1 MRASPDR
8 LLRFASFTLDASRG
22 TLLRGGEELPRLR
35 RQSFEVLRYLAE
47 HSRQVISNDRLAAAV
62 WIAKPSRPEWS
73 VGQCIKEIR
82 QTLGTDARWIVRTI
96 SGGGYEFVAE
106 VTAEPAAGADVSSHP
121 READAEPPSAA
132 TAPRSNRESKP
143 DPGVNPP
150 WQWQRAAVAASL
162 LAILLLA
169 VGWLTWQALGPE
181 KSLTMMASPSIGVL
195 PVKPLGDDT
204 DRAIATLAD
213 EIATGIWRAPRGF
226 HPRIPPPSA
235 AADVPGDARTTGRKL
250 DVRYV
255 VQTSARRDGEFMHLN
270 VQVIEAATTR
280 QLWVGAFQ
288 YRPVE
293 PGAQDKAAAL
303 IGRTIVVEVLR
314 AEVKRP
320 LPDRPQA
327 AHFVML
333 GRPLM
338 SESVNAASNAK
349 AIGLFEKALEIDP
362 NYTLALGHFARSIA
376 NHALT
381 GWMLPSARADK
392 LARAEAAIRKVVE
405 LEPRSATA
413 HVVYGNVLRARS
425 GRGDSEQAV
434 KAFEAAIGLD
444 ENIAIAHAELGR
456 TLIDVGQPRDALR
469 HLQKAI
475 DLSPHDIS
483 VFIWKYWSGLA
494 ALHVPDPKAAV
505 DWLRQSLQDNPTHD
519 NTLRLMAVALA
530 DNKQEEEALQKVAEF
545 MKARRNATAGDWAFP
560 GWGAY
565 PEVDRMRK
573 HIRATLIRLGV
584 PEASKQA
591 ASTP

>member
-1 MRASPDR
+1 MRASFHR
-8 LLRFASFTLDASRG
+8 LLRFADFMLDASRG
-22 TLLRGGEELPRLR
+22 VLLRGGEELPRLR

-47 HSRQVISNDRLAAAV
+47 HPREVISNDRLVEAV
-62 WIAKPSRPEWS
+62 WVARPSRPELS

-82 QTLGTDARWIVRTI
+82 QTLGVDARWIVRTV
-96 SGGGYEFVAE
+96 SGGGYEFMAEVVPEPVAE
-106 VTAEPAAGADVSSHP
+106 LASSPVADDEKRALANPADPSSA
-121 READAEPPSAA
+121 RERRSSPSVKL
-132 TAPRSNRESKP
+132 PL
-143 DPGVNPP
+143 
-150 WQWQRAAVAASL
+150 QWQRAAVAGSL

-169 VGWLTWQALGPE
+169 AGWLAWRVLGPE
-181 KSLTMMASPSIGVL
+181 KPLTMMAAPSIAIL
-195 PVKPLGDDT
+195 PVKPLGDNT
-204 DRAIATLAD
+204 DGAIGTLAD
-213 EIATGIWRAPRGF
+213 EIATGVWRAPRGF
-226 HPRIPPPSA
+226 HPRIPPPSSA
-235 AADVPGDARTTGRKL
+235 KHARGDARAIGRTL
-250 DVRYV
+250 DVRYI
-255 VQTSARRDGEFMHLN
+255 VQTSARRDGDLMHLN
-270 VQVIEAATTR
+270 VQIIEAATTL
-280 QLWVGAFQ
+280 QLWVGPFQ
-288 YRPVE
+288 YRPAE
-293 PGAQDKAAAL
+293 PGAQGKAAAL

-320 LPDRPQA
+320 LPDRPVA

-338 SESVNAASNAK
+338 SESVNAISNAK
-349 AIGLFEKALEIDP
+349 AIALFEKALEVDP
-362 NYTLALGHFARSIA
+362 TYTLALGHLARSIA

-381 GWMLPSARADK
+381 GWMPPSERTEK
-392 LARAEAAIRKVVE
+392 LAKAEAAIKKVVE

-425 GRGDSEQAV
+425 GRGDSEQAI

-444 ENIAIAHAELGR
+444 ENLVIAHAELGR
-456 TLIDVGQPRDALR
+456 TLIDTGQPRDALR

-475 DLSPHDIS
+475 ELSPHDIS
-483 VFIWKYWSGLA
+483 VFIWKYWAGLA

-505 DWLRQSLQDNPTHD
+505 DWLRQSLQDNPVHD

-530 DNKQEEEALQKVAEF
+530 DDQQEEEALQKVAEF

-565 PEVDRMRK
+565 PEVEKTRK

-584 PEASKQA
+584 PEVSKQA

>member
-1 MRASPDR
+1 MRASPHR
-8 LLRFASFTLDASRG
+8 LLHFAEFTLDAPRG
-22 TLLRGGEELPRLR
+22 TLLRGDEELPRLR

-47 HSRQVISNDRLAAAV
+47 HPRQVISNDMLVEAV
-62 WIAKPSRPEWS
+62 WVAKPSRPEWS

-82 QTLGTDARWIVRTI
+82 QTLGTDGRWIVRTV
-96 SGGGYEFVAE
+96 SGGGYEFM
-106 VTAEPAAGADVSSHP
+106 ADVLSEPVAAPSPSTVSSVP
-121 READAEPPSAA
+121 RDASGAAPVSAN
-132 TAPRSNRESKP
+132 TRESRSGP
-143 DPGVNPP
+143 DVRPP
-150 WQWQRAAVAASL
+150 LHWQRTAVAGG
-162 LAILLLA
+162 LLA
-169 VGWLTWQALGPE
+169 VLVLAAGWLAWHVLGPE
-181 KSLTMMASPSIGVL
+181 RPLTMMASPSIAIV
-195 PVKPLGDDT
+195 PVKPLGDGSDG
-204 DRAIATLAD
+204 AITTLAD
-213 EIATGIWRAPRGF
+213 EIATGVWRAPRGF
-226 HPRIPPPSA
+226 HPRIPSPGA
-235 AADVPGDARTTGRKL
+235 AKDIRGDAKAIGRKL

-270 VQVIEAATTR
+270 VQIIEARTAR
-280 QLWVGAFQ
+280 QVWVGPFQ
-288 YRPVE
+288 YRSAE
-293 PGAQDKAAAL
+293 PGAQGKAASL

-338 SESVNAASNAK
+338 SESVNATSNAK
-349 AIGLFEKALEIDP
+349 AITLFEKAVEADP
-362 NYTLALGHFARSIA
+362 AYSLALGHLARSTA

-381 GWMLPSARADK
+381 GWMPQSERAEK
-392 LARAEAAIRKVVE
+392 LAKAEAAIKKVVE

-413 HVVYGNVLRARS
+413 HAVHGSVLRARS
-425 GRGDSEQAV
+425 GRGDSEQAI

-444 ENIAIAHAELGR
+444 ENLVIAHAELGR
-456 TLIDVGQPRDALR
+456 TLIDIGKPRDALR

-475 DLSPHDIS
+475 ELSPHDIS
-483 VFIWKYWSGLA
+483 VFIWKYWAGLA

-505 DWLRQSLQDNPTHD
+505 DWLRQSLQDNPVHD

-530 DNKQEEEALQKVAEF
+530 DDQQEEEARQKVAEF

-560 GWGAY
+560 GWGVY
-565 PEVDRMRK
+565 PEVEKTRK

-584 PEASKQA
+584 PEVSKQA